1 MRCGH
6 RFLAVLLCTEAT
18 PRQRYMKGKTVMAL
32 VPTVI
37 EQTGRGERAY
47 DICSRLLN
55 DRIVFL
61 ADEVNDVTASLV
73 VAQLLFLEAQD
84 PDKDISLYI
93 NSPGGSVSAGLA
105 IYDTMNYIKC
115 DVSTI
120 CIGMAA
126 SMGAFLLS
134 SGTKGKR
141 FALPNSEI
149 MIHQPLGGMQGQASD
164 IKIHADHILHTRERL
179 NRILASNTG
188 KPLEIIERDTER
200 DNFMTAA
207 EAAEYGLIDK
217 VYEKRA

>member
-1 MRCGH
+1 
-6 RFLAVLLCTEAT
+6 
-18 PRQRYMKGKTVMAL
+18 MAL

-47 DICSRLLN
+47 DIYSRLLN

-134 SGTKGKR
+134 SGAKGKR

-179 NRILASNTG
+179 NRILASKTG